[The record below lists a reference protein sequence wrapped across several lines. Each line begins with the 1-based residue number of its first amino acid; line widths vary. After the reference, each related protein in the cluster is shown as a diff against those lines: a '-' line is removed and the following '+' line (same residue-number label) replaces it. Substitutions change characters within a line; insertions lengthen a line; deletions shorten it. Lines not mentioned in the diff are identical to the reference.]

1 MNFEVIFKSAT
12 TKVKENFD
20 NVNELNEAMPRYE
33 ARGFC
38 TAYVTASN
46 GERTKEVVYSFNGLT
61 WEKR

>member
-20 NVNELNEAMPRYE
+20 NVNELNEAMPKYE

-46 GERTKEVVYSFNGLT
+46 GERNKEVVYSFNGLN